1 MIENDDKII
10 EDCSKFLKKSS
21 ARYSSE
27 ISRQKSDL
35 QCFAGNFWDD
45 ATKKTYKRAG
55 KNKLCLHF
63 SDWSVLASAISSPFS
78 NSPWHVDLYDKTSEN
93 LQNTIDELENEN
105 DTKYLLNK
113 GFHRGVVAG
122 AGYVVVSTDIVD
134 GEVKPILEF
143 IQRQD
148 SIALDPYVETPD
160 CSDAEE
166 GAIINYI
173 SVDKAK
179 RLYGEDVVPFDYP
192 RSIPKLQFVDT
203 MWNDIDN
210 QIQIV
215 SYYNKNENGF
225 VDYYKICGN
234 KVLEK
239 IELPIKYIPIIRF
252 AGYDSLNNNQ
262 VEYTGIVNKT
272 YNLQLGLNIAY
283 STLMER
289 ANRSI
294 KANVL
299 ASTKAVEN
307 LDEYYKK
314 KEDEDGSMIL
324 FNEGAT
330 VPQVLTEQFATGD
343 LCDVIQNTRNLI
355 ADVIGIPLAGILN
368 NPNQT
373 ATEILIQQTNRES
386 NVAQFYENAYKAVR
400 TIARIILQMLTGGN
414 IPKFELV
421 NGPDIITANM
431 KHRQELQAIASL
443 VPAEMQ
449 PLIAV
454 HMCDTIESTFVDTI
468 KNDIIAN
475 LPDNIKL
482 SKQSEDPIAVH
493 QITVLQNQFNQ
504 AMEQA
509 EALKQEN
516 EELKQQ
522 YQSLQLAYQ
531 NQQVSNQ
538 LKLLEHQD
546 NMKIKEAELQLKAS
560 ETGADIQIE
569 QNKNEA
575 ELAKQSLEIEKKK
588 LELAKEMMR

>member
-1 MIENDDKII
+1 MIENEDKII

-21 ARYSSE
+21 TRYSSE
-27 ISRQKSDL
+27 ITRQKSDL

-45 ATKKTYKRAG
+45 TTKKTYKRAG

-78 NSPWHVDLYDKTSEN
+78 NSPWHVDLYKKEDDG
-93 LQNTIDELENEN
+93 LQDTIDELENEN
-105 DTKYLLNK
+105 DTKYILNK

-122 AGYVVVSTDIVD
+122 AGYIVVSTDEID

-148 SIALDPYVETPD
+148 SVALDPYIESAD

-173 SVDKAK
+173 SIEKAK
-179 RLYGEDVVPFDYP
+179 RLYGDDVIPFDYP
-192 RSIPKLQFVDT
+192 HSIPKLSFIDT
-203 MWNDIDN
+203 MWTDKDN

-215 SYYNKNENGF
+215 SYYKKNENGF

-234 KVLEK
+234 KVIEQF
-239 IELPIKYIPIIRF
+239 ELPIKYIPIVRF

-294 KANVL
+294 KANL
-299 ASTKAVEN
+299 IASTKAVEN
-307 LDEYYKK
+307 LDPYYEK

-324 FNEGAT
+324 YNEGFAA
-330 VPQVLTEQFATGD
+330 PIPLTEQFQTAD
-343 LCDVIQNTRNLI
+343 LSNVIENTRNLI
-355 ADVIGIPLAGILN
+355 ADVIGIPLSGILN

-386 NVAQFYENAYKAVR
+386 NVSQFYENAYKAVR
-400 TIARIILQMLTGGN
+400 TIARIILQMLTGGI

-431 KHRQELQAIASL
+431 KHRQELQAVATL

-454 HMCDTIESTFVDTI
+454 HMCDTIESSFVDDI

-475 LPDNIKL
+475 LPDNLKL
-482 SKQSEDPIAVH
+482 TKQTQDPIAVH

-538 LKLLEHQD
+538 IKLMEHQD
-546 NMKIKEAELQLKAS
+546 NMRLKEAELQIKAN
-560 ETGADIQIE
+560 ETGVDIQVQ

-575 ELAKQSLEIEKKK
+575 ELAKEALEIEKKK
-588 LELAKEMMR
+588 LEIAKEML

>member
-1 MIENDDKII
+1 MIENEDKII

-21 ARYSSE
+21 TRYSSE
-27 ISRQKSDL
+27 ITRQKSDL

-45 ATKKTYKRAG
+45 TTKKTYKRAG

-78 NSPWHVDLYDKTSEN
+78 NSPWHVDLYKKEDDG
-93 LQNTIDELENEN
+93 LQDTIDELENEN
-105 DTKYLLNK
+105 DTKYILNK

-122 AGYVVVSTDIVD
+122 AGYIVVSTDEID

-148 SIALDPYVETPD
+148 SVALDPYIESAD

-173 SVDKAK
+173 SIEKAK
-179 RLYGEDVVPFDYP
+179 RLYGDDVIPFDYP
-192 RSIPKLQFVDT
+192 HSIPKLSFIDT
-203 MWNDIDN
+203 MWTDKDN

-215 SYYNKNENGF
+215 SYYKKNENGF

-234 KVLEK
+234 KVIEQF
-239 IELPIKYIPIIRF
+239 ELPIKYIPIVRF

-294 KANVL
+294 KANL
-299 ASTKAVEN
+299 IASTKAVEN
-307 LDEYYKK
+307 LDPYYEK

-324 FNEGAT
+324 YNEGFAA
-330 VPQVLTEQFATGD
+330 PIPLTEQFQTAD
-343 LCDVIQNTRNLI
+343 LSNVIENTRNLI
-355 ADVIGIPLAGILN
+355 ADVIGIPLSGILN

-386 NVAQFYENAYKAVR
+386 NVSQFYENAYKAVR
-400 TIARIILQMLTGGN
+400 TIARIILQMLTGGI

-431 KHRQELQAIASL
+431 KHRQELQAVATL

-454 HMCDTIESTFVDTI
+454 HMCDTIESSFVDDI

-475 LPDNIKL
+475 LPDNLKL
-482 SKQSEDPIAVH
+482 TKQTQDPIAVH

-538 LKLLEHQD
+538 IKIMEHQD
-546 NMKIKEAELQLKAS
+546 NMRIKEAELQLKAN
-560 ETGADIQIE
+560 ETGVDIQVQ

-575 ELAKQSLEIEKKK
+575 ELAKEALEIEKKK
-588 LELAKEMMR
+588 LEIAKEML

>member
-1 MIENDDKII
+1 MIENEEKII

-21 ARYSSE
+21 TRYSSE
-27 ISRQKSDL
+27 ITRQKSDL

-45 ATKKTYKRAG
+45 ATKKAYKRAG

-78 NSPWHVDLYDKTSEN
+78 NSPWHVDLYEKSEDGI
-93 LQNTIDELENEN
+93 QDTIDELENEN

-122 AGYVVVSTDIVD
+122 AGYIVVSTDEID
-134 GEVKPILEF
+134 GEVKPIIEF

-148 SIALDPYVETPD
+148 SVALDPYIETAD

-173 SVDKAK
+173 STDKAK
-179 RLYGEDVVPFDYP
+179 RLYGNDVLPFDYP
-192 RSIPKLQFVDT
+192 HSLPKLSFVDT
-203 MWNDIDN
+203 MWSDRDN
-210 QIQIV
+210 QVQIV
-215 SYYNKNENGF
+215 SYYRKNDKGF

-234 KVLEK
+234 KVIENF
-239 IELPIKYIPIIRF
+239 ELPIKYIPIVRF

-262 VEYTGIVNKT
+262 IEYTGIVNKT

-307 LDEYYKK
+307 LDPYYEK

-343 LCDVIQNTRNLI
+343 LSDIIQNTRNLI

-386 NVAQFYENAYKAVR
+386 NVSQFYENAYRAVR
-400 TIARIILQMLTGGN
+400 TIARIILQMLTGGS

-421 NGPDIITANM
+421 NGPDVITANM
-431 KHRQELQAIASL
+431 KHRQELQAVASL
-443 VPAEMQ
+443 VPPEMQ
-449 PLIAV
+449 PLVAV
-454 HMCDTIESTFVDTI
+454 HMCDTIESSFVDNI
-468 KNDIIAN
+468 KNDLIAN
-475 LPDNIKL
+475 LPDNLKL
-482 SKQSEDPIAVH
+482 TKETEDPIAIH

-516 EELKQQ
+516 DELKQQ

-531 NQQVSNQ
+531 NQQVNNQ
-538 LKLLEHQD
+538 LKLLEHKD
-546 NMKIKEAELQLKAS
+546 NMYIKEAELQLKAA
-560 ETGADIQIE
+560 ETGTNIQVQKDKADT
-569 QNKNEA
+569 
-575 ELAKQSLEIEKKK
+575 ELAKETIELEKKK
-588 LELAKEMMR
+588 LELAKEML

>member
-1 MIENDDKII
+1 M
-10 EDCSKFLKKSS
+10 SKYYEYFYGNKV
-21 ARYSSE
+21 
-27 ISRQKSDL
+27 SD
-35 QCFAGNFWDD
+35 
-45 ATKKTYKRAG
+45 
-55 KNKLCLHF
+55 
-63 SDWSVLASAISSPFS
+63 
-78 NSPWHVDLYDKTSEN
+78 
-93 LQNTIDELENEN
+93 
-105 DTKYLLNK
+105 
-113 GFHRGVVAG
+113 
-122 AGYVVVSTDIVD
+122 
-134 GEVKPILEF
+134 
-143 IQRQD
+143 
-148 SIALDPYVETPD
+148 
-160 CSDAEE
+160 
-166 GAIINYI
+166 
-173 SVDKAK
+173 
-179 RLYGEDVVPFDYP
+179 YG
-192 RSIPKLQFVDT
+192 I
-203 MWNDIDN
+203 
-210 QIQIV
+210 
-215 SYYNKNENGF
+215 ENGF

-307 LDEYYKK
+307 LDQYYKK

-324 FNEGAT
+324 YNEGAT

-343 LCDVIQNTRNLI
+343 LSDVIQNTRNLI

-400 TIARIILQMLTGGN
+400 TIARIILQMLSGGN
-414 IPKFELV
+414 TPKFELV

-522 YQSLQLAYQ
+522 YQTLQLAYQ

-560 ETGADIQIE
+560 ETGADIQLE

>member
-1 MIENDDKII
+1 MIENEEKII

-21 ARYSSE
+21 TRYSSE
-27 ISRQKSDL
+27 ITRQKSDL

-45 ATKKTYKRAG
+45 NTKKAYKRAG

-78 NSPWHVDLYDKTSEN
+78 NSPWHVDLYEKGEDSV
-93 LQNTIDELENEN
+93 QDTIDELENEN

-122 AGYVVVSTDIVD
+122 AGYIVVSTDEID
-134 GEVKPILEF
+134 GEVKPIIEF

-148 SIALDPYVETPD
+148 SVALDPYIETAD

-173 SVDKAK
+173 STDKAK
-179 RLYGEDVVPFDYP
+179 RLYGDDVLPFDYP
-192 RSIPKLQFVDT
+192 HSLPKLSFVDT
-203 MWNDIDN
+203 MWCDRDN

-215 SYYNKNENGF
+215 SYYKKNDKGF

-234 KVLEK
+234 KVIENF
-239 IELPIKYIPIIRF
+239 ELPIKYIPIVRF

-262 VEYTGIVNKT
+262 IEYTGIVNKT

-307 LDEYYKK
+307 LDPYYEK

-343 LCDVIQNTRNLI
+343 LSDIIQNTRNLI

-386 NVAQFYENAYKAVR
+386 NVAQFYENAYRAVR
-400 TIARIILQMLTGGN
+400 TIARIILQMLTGGS

-421 NGPDIITANM
+421 NGPDVITANM
-431 KHRQELQAIASL
+431 KHRQELQAVASL
-443 VPAEMQ
+443 VPPEMQ
-449 PLIAV
+449 PLVAV
-454 HMCDTIESTFVDTI
+454 HMCDTIESSFVDNI
-468 KNDIIAN
+468 KNDLIAN
-475 LPDNIKL
+475 LPDNLKL
-482 SKQSEDPIAVH
+482 TKETEDPIAIH

-516 EELKQQ
+516 DELKQQ

-531 NQQVSNQ
+531 NQQVNNQ
-538 LKLLEHQD
+538 LKLLEHKD
-546 NMKIKEAELQLKAS
+546 NMYIKEAELQLKAA
-560 ETGADIQIE
+560 ETGTNIQVQKDKADT
-569 QNKNEA
+569 
-575 ELAKQSLEIEKKK
+575 ELAKETIELEKKK
-588 LELAKEMMR
+588 LELAKEML

>member
-1 MIENDDKII
+1 MIENEDKII

-21 ARYSSE
+21 TRYSSE
-27 ISRQKSDL
+27 ITRQKSDL

-45 ATKKTYKRAG
+45 TTKKTYKRAG

-78 NSPWHVDLYDKTSEN
+78 NSPWHVDLYKKEN
-93 LQNTIDELENEN
+93 EGLQDTIDELENEN
-105 DTKYLLNK
+105 DTKYILNK

-122 AGYVVVSTDIVD
+122 AGYIVVSTDEID

-148 SIALDPYVETPD
+148 SVALDPYIETAD

-173 SVDKAK
+173 SIEKAK
-179 RLYGEDVVPFDYP
+179 RLYGDDVIPFDYP
-192 RSIPKLQFVDT
+192 HSIPKLNFIDT
-203 MWNDIDN
+203 MWTDKDN

-215 SYYNKNENGF
+215 SYYKKNDNGF

-234 KVLEK
+234 KVIEQF
-239 IELPIKYIPIIRF
+239 ELPIKYIPIVRF

-294 KANVL
+294 KANL
-299 ASTKAVEN
+299 IASTKAVEN
-307 LDEYYKK
+307 LDPYYEK

-324 FNEGAT
+324 YNEGFSA
-330 VPQVLTEQFATGD
+330 PIPLTEQFQTSD
-343 LCDVIQNTRNLI
+343 LSDVIQNTRNLI
-355 ADVIGIPLAGILN
+355 ADVIGIPLSGILN

-386 NVAQFYENAYKAVR
+386 NVAQFYENAYRAVR
-400 TIARIILQMLTGGN
+400 TIARIILQMLTGGI

-431 KHRQELQAIASL
+431 KHRQELQAVATL
-443 VPAEMQ
+443 VPPEMQ

-454 HMCDTIESTFVDTI
+454 HMCDTIESSFVDDI

-475 LPDNIKL
+475 LPDNLKL
-482 SKQSEDPIAVH
+482 TKQTEDPIAVH

-509 EALKQEN
+509 ELLKQEN
-516 EELKQQ
+516 EELKNQ

-538 LKLLEHQD
+538 IKIMEHQD
-546 NMKIKEAELQLKAS
+546 NMRIKEAELQLKAN
-560 ETGADIQIE
+560 ETGVDIQLQ

-575 ELAKQSLEIEKKK
+575 ELTKEALEIEKKK
-588 LELAKEMMR
+588 LEIAKEML

>member
-1 MIENDDKII
+1 MIENEDKII

-21 ARYSSE
+21 TRYSSE
-27 ISRQKSDL
+27 ITRQKSDL

-45 ATKKTYKRAG
+45 NTKKTYKRAG

-78 NSPWHVDLYDKTSEN
+78 NSPWHVDLYKKDNEG
-93 LQNTIDELENEN
+93 LQDTIDELENEN
-105 DTKYLLNK
+105 DTKYIINK

-122 AGYVVVSTDIVD
+122 AGYIVVSTDEID

-148 SIALDPYVETPD
+148 SVALDPYIETAD

-173 SVDKAK
+173 SIEKAK
-179 RLYGEDVVPFDYP
+179 RLYGDDVIPFDYP
-192 RSIPKLQFVDT
+192 HSIPKLNFIDT
-203 MWNDIDN
+203 MWTDKDN

-215 SYYNKNENGF
+215 SYYKKNDKGL

-234 KVLEK
+234 KVIEQF
-239 IELPIKYIPIIRF
+239 ELPIKYIPIVRF

-294 KANVL
+294 KANL
-299 ASTKAVEN
+299 IASTKAVEN
-307 LDEYYKK
+307 LDKYYEK

-324 FNEGAT
+324 YNEGFSA
-330 VPQVLTEQFATGD
+330 PIPLTEQFQTAD
-343 LCDVIQNTRNLI
+343 LSNVIQNTRNLI
-355 ADVIGIPLAGILN
+355 ADVIGIPLSGILN

-386 NVAQFYENAYKAVR
+386 NVSQFYENAYKAVR

-431 KHRQELQAIASL
+431 KHRQELQAVATL

-454 HMCDTIESTFVDTI
+454 HMCDTIESSFVDNI

-482 SKQSEDPIAVH
+482 TKQTEDPIAVH

-538 LKLLEHQD
+538 IKIMEHQD
-546 NMKIKEAELQLKAS
+546 NMKLKEAELKLKAN
-560 ETGADIQIE
+560 ETGVDIQIQ

-575 ELAKQSLEIEKKK
+575 ELTKEALEIEKKK
-588 LELAKEMMR
+588 LEIAKEML